1 MQERGRKQDEIVRLD
16 RIGHSFYKMEGMG
29 TEQDV
34 DLIVGMKMLEF
45 HVFGIGAGVKVKKVK
60 QCILDVVDDDKSFF
74 FIMDLVQH
82 KRHLLSR
89 K

>member
-34 DLIVGMKMLEF
+34 DLIVGMKMLKF
-45 HVFGIGAGVKVKKVK
+45 HIFGIGAGVKVKKVK
-60 QCILDVVDDDKSFF
+60 QRILDVIDNDKAFF
-74 FIMDLVQH
+74 FIIDLVQH
-82 KRHLLSR
+82 KIDLLSLE
-89 K
+89 